1 MFKQA
6 ANARFR
12 YKVILSRF
20 LILTCLLG
28 VCSAFHWP
36 ERAGMV
42 GARTFFPPL
51 NSRVELG
58 ASHWPERAGM
68 VGART
73 FFPPLNSRVE
83 LGASHWPER
92 AGMVGARAFFPP
104 LNSRVEL
111 GASHWPERAGRRALA
126 KLGGRAR
133 LDRTRANSCRI
144 PFEN

>member
-1 MFKQA
+1 MFKQVV
-6 ANARFR
+6 NAPFR

-20 LILTCLLG
+20 PILTCLLG

-92 AGMVGARAFFPP
+92 AG
-104 LNSRVEL
+104 
-111 GASHWPERAGRRALA
+111 RRALA